1 MAEEAM
7 AVVVSAGAGISDGGE
22 TSNAA
27 MTALVTYLMLE
38 ADLAD
43 ERAKRLREQ
52 AETLARRFGVS
63 VHVQDEYGE
72 FRNGTYHNLC
82 VVLGSPNNRGSLSLN
97 CNRTLC
103 VTGNRDC
110 HRRDGTLGRK
120 RSSKVQ
126 GKEARA

>member
-7 AVVVSAGAGISDGGE
+7 AVVVSAGAGILDGGE

-27 MTALVTYLMLE
+27 MTALVTYMMLE

-72 FRNGTYHNLC
+72 FRNGFTDHN
-82 VVLGSPNNRGSLSLN
+82 VWVLLFWVHTTAVAHCFSIVIAHWG
-97 CNRTLC
+97 
-103 VTGNRDC
+103 
-110 HRRDGTLGRK
+110 
-120 RSSKVQ
+120 
-126 GKEARA
+126 